1 MHLLNKEE
9 KNRCDYLDRQ
19 RIKLRTIESEIR
31 GKDIGKKKDHDFFI
45 TLVLLDYF

>member
-19 RIKLRTIESEIR
+19 RIKLRTIENEIR
-31 GKDIGKKKDHDFFI
+31 GKDIGKKRSRFLHYAGA
-45 TLVLLDYF
+45 T